1 LRGYIILTLLFR
13 KLRGGLFCGNRGG
26 LISERLLSCHS
37 QLLLGVIALTTTI
50 DLVTLPKLLTSSAR
64 MSRFKSQCH
73 I

>member
-37 QLLLGVIALTTTI
+37 QLLLGVIALTTAI
-50 DLVTLPKLLTSSAR
+50 NVGTLTNLSTSSAR
-64 MSRFKSQCH
+64 MSRLKPH